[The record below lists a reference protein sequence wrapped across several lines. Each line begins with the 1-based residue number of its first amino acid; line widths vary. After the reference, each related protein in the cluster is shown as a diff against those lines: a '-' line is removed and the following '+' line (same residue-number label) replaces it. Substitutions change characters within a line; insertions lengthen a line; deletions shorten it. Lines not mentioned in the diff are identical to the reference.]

1 MTQRSKELSTIDKNI
16 LRVLQKDG
24 RISYAALSRQVG
36 LSATPCMERV
46 KKLEREGII
55 QGYSASI
62 NPEYLDAALVVFVQ
76 VSLHRTS
83 KSVFEDFRKAAEKLS
98 EVQECY
104 LLSGS
109 FDYLIKARVA
119 SMAAYREFYGETLLN
134 LPNLKDCTSFVVM
147 EQIKE
152 TLVVPVKDKG

>member
-1 MTQRSKELSTIDKNI
+1 MTKRSKELSSIDKNI

-24 RISYAALSRQVG
+24 RVSYAALSRQVG
-36 LSATPCMERV
+36 LSATPFMERV
-46 KKLEREGII
+46 KKLEREGVI
-55 QGYSASI
+55 QGYSALI

-83 KSVFEDFRKAAEKLS
+83 KAVFEDFRQAAETLP

-119 SMAAYREFYGETLLN
+119 DMAAYR
-134 LPNLKDCTSFVVM
+134 
-147 EQIKE
+147 
-152 TLVVPVKDKG
+152 